1 MADARQDHD
10 FGPLLGELD
19 IHLLAEGRHE
29 QLADCLGAHPCSIEG
44 VAGTRFAVWAPNARG
59 VSVVG
64 DFNAWN
70 GGRHRMRLRPECGV
84 WEAFVPGVAAGAL
97 YKFEITGRDGRLLP
111 QKADPLAR
119 KTEPPPATAS
129 VVAPAEAFEWSDTEW
144 LSQRG
149 RLQAPDA
156 PISIYE
162 VHMSSWRPAAGSG
175 APWRERGPALI
186 DYACSMGFTHIELLP
201 VMEHPFGGSWGY
213 QPLGLFAPSARW
225 GEPADFAWFV
235 NACHCA
241 GLGVLLDWVPAHFPS
256 DPHGLACFD
265 GTALYEHADPRQ
277 GRHPD
282 WDTLIYNFG
291 RNEVRNFLI
300 ASALEWLRRYHV
312 DGLRV
317 DAVASMLYLDYSR
330 EPGQWTPN
338 YRGGRENLEAVD
350 FLQTLNDSVRRLCPG
365 AIMVAEESTAWPG
378 VTAATK
384 DGGLGFDYKWN
395 MGWMHDTLRYMS
407 REPVH
412 RKHHHD
418 DMTFGTVYAWTERF
432 ILPLSHD
439 EVVHGKGSLLDKM
452 PGDRWQRFAN
462 LRAYYAYMWT
472 QPGRKLL
479 FMGGELGQEAEWNHD
494 AFLRWEAT
502 GDPMHAGIQA
512 LVKDLNTLYRQWPA
526 LHESDGDPAGFAWL
540 IGDDRDNSVFAYE
553 RRGGGQTVLAVCN
566 MTPVPR
572 HAYRIGVSRPG
583 GWHEALN
590 TDADAY
596 GGGNVGNDGGV
607 RTRPEPAHGQPQS
620 LSLVLPPL
628 AALILVSE
636 E

>member
-1 MADARQDHD
+1 MADERIAED

-29 QLADCLGAHPCSIEG
+29 HLADCLGAHPCSVKG
-44 VAGTRFAVWAPNARG
+44 VTGTRFAVWAPNARS

-64 DFNAWN
+64 DFNSWN
-70 GGRHRMRLRPECGV
+70 GQRHRMRLRPECGV
-84 WEAFVPGVAAGAL
+84 WEMFAPGVGEGAL
-97 YKFEITGRDGRLLP
+97 YKFEIVGRDGQLLP
-111 QKADPLAR
+111 QKADPVAR
-119 KTEPPPATAS
+119 RTELPPATAS
-129 VVAPAEAFEWSDTEW
+129 VVASTAAFEWSDEEW
-144 LSQRG
+144 LARRG

-162 VHMSSWRPAAGSG
+162 VHMGSWRPATGDR
-175 APWRERGPALI
+175 PVWRECGSSLI
-186 DYACSMGFTHIELLP
+186 DYARSMGFTHIELLP

-225 GEPADFAWFV
+225 GAPEDFAWFV
-235 NACHCA
+235 NACHRA
-241 GLGVLLDWVPAHFPS
+241 GLGVILDWVPAHFPS
-256 DPHGLACFD
+256 DPHGLAWFD

-291 RNEVRNFLI
+291 RNEVRNFLV
-300 ASALEWLRRYHV
+300 ASALEWVRRYHV

-330 EPGQWTPN
+330 QPGEWTPN
-338 YRGGRENLEAVD
+338 RHGGRENLEAVD
-350 FLQTLNDSVRRLCPG
+350 FLRELNDTVRRLCPG

-378 VTAATK
+378 VTAATR

-395 MGWMHDTLRYMS
+395 MGWMHDSLRYMS
-407 REPVH
+407 HESVH
-412 RKHHHD
+412 RKYHHD

-439 EVVHGKGSLLDKM
+439 EVVHGKASLLGKM

-462 LRAYYAYMWT
+462 LRAYYAFMWT
-472 QPGRKLL
+472 HPGRKLL
-479 FMGGELGQEAEWNHD
+479 FMGGELGQETEWNHD
-494 AFLRWEAT
+494 AFLDWGAPA
-502 GDPMHAGIQA
+502 DPLHAGVQL
-512 LVKDLNTLYRQWPA
+512 LVKDLNALYGRLPA
-526 LHESDGDPAGFAWL
+526 LHESDGDPEGFGWL
-540 IGDDRDNSVFAYE
+540 IGDDRDNSVFAFE
-553 RRGGGQTVLAVCN
+553 RRCGGQVVLVVCN

-572 HAYRIGVSRPG
+572 QGYRIGASRAG
-583 GWHEALN
+583 RWREVLN
-590 TDADAY
+590 SDAAAY
-596 GGGNVGNDGGV
+596 GGSDMGNAGEV
-607 RTRPEPAHGQPQS
+607 RTLPDPAHGQPQS
-620 LSLVLPPL
+620 LTLVLPPL
-628 AALILVSE
+628 AALILVPE